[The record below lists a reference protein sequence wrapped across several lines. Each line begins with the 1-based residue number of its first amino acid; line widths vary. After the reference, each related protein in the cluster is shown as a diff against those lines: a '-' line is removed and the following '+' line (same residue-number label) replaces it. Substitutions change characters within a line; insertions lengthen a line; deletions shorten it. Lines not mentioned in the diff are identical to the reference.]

1 MPTEDERRVGA
12 FQSWIDQQTL
22 WFDEG
27 SRFDFDAEAR
37 AMLERMSRELKTLPS
52 PIGILVVGYSDD
64 TGEARSNGRISLER
78 AEMIAQRLE
87 GYGIQSEPIG
97 RRRAQQREAHQSAN
111 RSRERQSSGVEFEMT
126 FLPPDSV
133 AAEDGTTVEG
143 DNVER

>member
-1 MPTEDERRVGA
+1 LPTEDERRVGA

-27 SRFDFDAEAR
+27 IRFDDDAEAL
-37 AMLERMSRELKTLPS
+37 AMLERMSRELKSLPS

-87 GYGIQSEPIG
+87 GYGIQSERLAAVG
-97 RRRAQQREAHQSAN
+97 RSSEKRISQQTGRGSAN
-111 RSRERQSSGVEFEMT
+111 RRVEFEMT
-126 FLPPDSV
+126 YLPPDSV